1 MKTDATLLLED
12 GTFFGGRLFGFRKE
26 SYGEVVFTTSM
37 TGYEES
43 MSAPSYRGQI
53 LVFTYPLIGNYKFN
67 EDDLQSSTA
76 QVRGIVVSENT
87 SVMNGRDSPL
97 EKLLVKSELPGIEVA
112 ETRSIVRRVRQK
124 GTMKGLIIPL
134 PPSEVD
140 LDARVSEL
148 SRLRNTWEENL
159 VSEVSTRSM
168 IGPLGKGKNIAV
180 LDFGIKRNL
189 IRDLMARFTVHILP
203 YSSSLDDIMSVEPE
217 GLVLS
222 SGPGDPA
229 HPDIAQKSLPV
240 VRKAAEE
247 LPVLGVCLGHQII
260 SLAFGAKTFKLK
272 FGHRGINH
280 PVRLGE
286 RVYITSHNHGF
297 SVLPDSLDRTPLNP
311 VQWSLNDSTLEGL
324 EHESGKLIT
333 TQYHPEGGPG
343 PQDTAFVYEHFRKLV
358 EDERR

>member
-12 GTFFGGRLFGFRKE
+12 GTFFGGRMFGFRKE

-37 TGYEES
+37 TGYEDS
-43 MSAPSYRGQI
+43 ITDPSYRGQI
-53 LVFTYPLIGNYKFN
+53 LVFTYPLIGNYGFT
-67 EDDLQSSTA
+67 DGDLQSPAA

-87 SVMNGRDSPL
+87 SVMKGADSPL
-97 EKLLVKSELPGIEVA
+97 EKLLVKSELPGLEIA
-112 ETRSIVRRVRQK
+112 ETRSIVRRVRQN
-124 GTMKGLIIPL
+124 GTMRGIVIPL

-140 LDARVSEL
+140 IDSRASEL

-168 IGPLGKGKNIAV
+168 TGPLGKGKSVAV

-189 IRDLMARFTVHILP
+189 VRDLAERFTVHVLP
-203 YSSSLDDIMSVEPE
+203 YSSSLDEIMAVEPE
-217 GLVLS
+217 GLVIS

-229 HPDIAQKSLPV
+229 HPEIMRNSLPV
-240 VRKAAEE
+240 VRKAAGE
-247 LPVLGVCLGHQII
+247 LPVLGVCLGHQIV

-297 SVLPDSLDRTPLNP
+297 SVSPESLDGTPLNP
-311 VQWSLNDSTLEGL
+311 VQLSLNDGTLEGL
-324 EHESGKLIT
+324 EHESGRLIT

-343 PQDTAFVYEHFRKLV
+343 PQDTTFVYEHFRKLV
-358 EDERR
+358 EGGRR